1 MMTIF
6 AWMQLTK
13 TRLARILMYLTNYKC
28 PIDDWFTLKHYKK
41 DTEYF
46 FFIEN
51 DKTHKKE
58 TYWYL
63 VLWIMH

>member
-1 MMTIF
+1 
-6 AWMQLTK
+6 MQLTK

-58 TYWYL
+58 TY
-63 VLWIMH
+63 